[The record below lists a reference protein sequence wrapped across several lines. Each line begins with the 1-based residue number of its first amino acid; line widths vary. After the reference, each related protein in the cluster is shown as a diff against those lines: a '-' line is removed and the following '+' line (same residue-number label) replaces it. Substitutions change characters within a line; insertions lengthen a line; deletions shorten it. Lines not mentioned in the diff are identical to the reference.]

1 MIRST
6 FQLVRGLGPAGE
18 RRLWRAGVARW
29 RDLDAAATAGVN
41 KRAAPL
47 LADAV
52 QTAARAFERGDV
64 ERLAGLLPVAERWRL
79 LGAFGD
85 GAAYLDIETGDD
97 VWGRE
102 GISAIGVLDRAG
114 PRLLLAGRD
123 LERFPALAR
132 DWTML
137 VTFNGSSFDVP
148 ILRRA
153 FPGWTPPAAHVDLR
167 HALARLGHHGGLK
180 AIEDELEEL
189 ALARPSH
196 LRGIDGWDACALFRR
211 GRAGDRRALRL
222 FAEYNLYDVINL
234 RTLAA
239 YAYNALAAEE
249 LSGRAP
255 APPRSRP
262 APLDPPPRRRILYD
276 VSKIPARALSQRPL
290 FAANVVQSATR
301 PRCEAGA
308 LPSQWTRWA
317 EVPCVKES
325 GTTRPCASLWSV
337 SSPMAAAARSALST
351 SPASSTWCVWLA
363 WKAHTRPRSN
373 PPAAR
378 SARRCGWPRRA
389 RTIRAR
395 PARGSRCRGGSGRGA
410 PPRGR

>member
-1 MIRST
+1 VIRST

-41 KRAAPL
+41 KRTAPR
-47 LADAV
+47 LAEAV
-52 QTAARAFERGDV
+52 ETAARAFDRGDV
-64 ERLAGLLPVAERWRL
+64 ERLAALLPVAERWRL

-97 VWGRE
+97 VWGHE
-102 GISAIGVLDRAG
+102 GISAIGVLDRDG

-153 FPGWTPPAAHVDLR
+153 FPEWTPPAAHVDLR

-180 AIEDELEEL
+180 AIEDELEGL
-189 ALARPSH
+189 HLARPSH
-196 LRGIDGWDACALFRR
+196 LRGIDGWDACNLFRR
-211 GRAGDRRALRL
+211 GRDGDRRALRL
-222 FAEYNLYDVINL
+222 FCEYNMYDVINL

-249 LSGRAP
+249 LAVAP
-255 APPRSRP
+255 ALRDHV
-262 APLDPPPRRRILYD
+262 APLSIPRRGDVLYD
-276 VSKIPARALSQRPL
+276 VSKILLAL
-290 FAANVVQSATR
+290 
-301 PRCEAGA
+301 
-308 LPSQWTRWA
+308 
-317 EVPCVKES
+317 
-325 GTTRPCASLWSV
+325 
-337 SSPMAAAARSALST
+337 
-351 SPASSTWCVWLA
+351 
-363 WKAHTRPRSN
+363 
-373 PPAAR
+373 
-378 SARRCGWPRRA
+378 
-389 RTIRAR
+389 
-395 PARGSRCRGGSGRGA
+395 
-410 PPRGR
+410 